1 MGVES
6 GKSDKQTNTQTIT
19 GFLGYLE
26 ILSDLIKSK
35 KILERISS
43 PDVSLY
49 SSILLCHLQ
58 STLTI
63 CLLAFSSYSFPLTL
77 FLLLLSSNS
86 FPPTPFLQLF
96 SSYSFPFFPPPSHLH
111 FILQARTLVYDLDS
125 ELPFPTYFHK

>member
-86 FPPTPFLQLF
+86 FIPTPFLQLF
-96 SSYSFPFFPPPSHLH
+96 SSYSFPPTLFLLLFSFFPPFFSPPFHPSGPD
-111 FILQARTLVYDLDS
+111 TSV
-125 ELPFPTYFHK
+125 